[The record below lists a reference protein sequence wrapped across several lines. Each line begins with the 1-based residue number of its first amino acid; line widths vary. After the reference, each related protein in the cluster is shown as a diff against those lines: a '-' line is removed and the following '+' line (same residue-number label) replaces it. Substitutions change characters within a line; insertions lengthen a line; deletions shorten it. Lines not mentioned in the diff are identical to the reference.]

1 MQTVEQLVE
10 VLGDENLATLD
21 PGEVE
26 LLGLSAADAETLV
39 EVGLPVEAGPLF
51 TIDVVG
57 EPGMLAALPMTS
69 ADGEES
75 LALFIGGPRDQPEL
89 RYFLDVRNGVV
100 VLCSVDNERPQYE
113 VVNSSFA
120 VFAEFLL
127 RFAVYYEKES
137 ATVEEERLAIE
148 ELALLL
154 HERDPYAIRNAGT
167 WWSKILDRLRGT
179 TLEESWRRA
188 GGVDVDVSPL

>member
-1 MQTVEQLVE
+1 MRTVEQLIE

-57 EPGMLAALPMTS
+57 EPGMLAAMPMTS

-75 LALFIGGPRDQPEL
+75 FALFIGGPRDQPEL
-89 RYFLDVRNGVV
+89 RYFLDVRNGAVV
-100 VLCSVDNERPQYE
+100 VCSVTDESAQYE
-113 VVNSSFA
+113 VVNSSLA

-127 RFAVYYEKES
+127 RFAVYYANES
-137 ATVEEERLAIE
+137 ATVEEDRLAIE

-154 HERDPYAIRNAGT
+154 HERDPFAIRNSGT
-167 WWSKILDRLRGT
+167 WWSKVLDRLRGLA
-179 TLEESWRRA
+179 LEES
-188 GGVDVDVSPL
+188 

>member
-1 MQTVEQLVE
+1 MIE

-26 LLGLSAADAETLV
+26 LLGLSAPDAETLV

-57 EPGMLAALPMTS
+57 EPGMLAVQRMTS
-69 ADGEES
+69 ADGEEN
-75 LALFIGGPRDQPEL
+75 LALFIGGPRDLPEL

-100 VLCSVDNERPQYE
+100 VLCSVVDEHPQYE
-113 VVNSSFA
+113 VVNSSLS

-127 RFAVYYEKES
+127 RFAVYSAKGS
-137 ATVEEERLAIE
+137 ATVEEDRLSIE

-154 HERDPYAIRNAGT
+154 HERDPYAIRNSGT
-167 WWSKILDRLRGT
+167 WWSKVLDRLRGT
-179 TLEESWRRA
+179 ALEEN
-188 GGVDVDVSPL
+188 